1 MRRMILH
8 KLKKLSHA
16 FRPGKVAARHGNLRA
31 ELKWVR
37 LAHRLGDRRP
47 FVENRLAELL
57 LQWEHFDEA
66 RRIRL
71 KQCKHRRSWKEG
83 MMGLYEIHWART
95 EYDQA
100 LAVLAELDEGTGG
113 RDFEVR
119 LARAKALGLAGQ
131 SAASEQAFDDLT
143 MEFRERE
150 FAIGRARA
158 QVLQF
163 EQRRDEAAALL
174 RALAEKPNGRAAGAM
189 LLQNRLMQY
198 RHEPTAEL
206 AEELRQGID
215 EGNVGPGFRAQV
227 LITLGDLEGFRALFR
242 SLEGTKRALP
252 RWPFAAFD
260 HHLAGRVEEAR
271 QVWQE
276 YVRKNPVS
284 PVLPPAPD
292 ELQRLDAHPLPERA
306 DEYRLYTVI
315 RNEKW
320 RLAWFCDY
328 YRRIGVDRFFF
339 VDNGSTDGSREWLLS
354 QPDVHVFHTDA
365 SYAASDSGMKWVNF
379 LTNRYGQTGWTLYLD
394 VDEAFVFHGIEWMG
408 LRGLTRLMDERG
420 DDLVRAFMLDMFA
433 DTPQALPADGF
444 ERDFVAHYPLFDS
457 GIDFMPSPFCPYFH
471 TSGGARRV
479 FGHQEIITKTPLV
492 RGGRGIQF
500 LMSSHK
506 VSPGQV
512 SEVVAAN
519 LHYKLVGDFA
529 EEIRLDLAN
538 NQRMAYCRN
547 RYSNYLQQMNDGAL
561 TFRNERT
568 MHYESSDTLVKAGLI
583 SGSLDAA
590 MRACDFPL
598 LETILEDQTQA
609 MASTPAAKWLTPER
623 FNPLLLA
630 IQYLPEKERTQARL
644 RQLLRVVETHFKA
657 DSPDRQ
663 LAVCRLTFALG
674 DHSAYQSAFSRLSAE
689 RLPKWLHAPF
699 ATTAARWREGLKPDR
714 TEEKVF
720 VIGLSKTGTTSVH
733 AALKLLGY
741 PTAHWRNPVSF
752 ALLGDEDWAL
762 FDAFADIPIAARFE
776 ELDAQ
781 FPNAKFI
788 YTTRPV
794 SSWVNSIRRHYDQG
808 LGIEHPTELKASGP
822 ASRFGGQAGA
832 IEASLYAAHETWE
845 AAQVFHHQRVIS
857 HFAQRGASKC
867 LHFSLFDGDGW
878 PELCAFLGKPMPS
891 RPFPHANASESR
903 TS

>member
-1 MRRMILH
+1 MILH
-8 KLKKLSHA
+8 NLKKLSEA
-16 FRPGKVAARHGNLRA
+16 VRPGKVAARSGDFRA
-31 ELKWVR
+31 ELKRVR
-37 LAHRLGDRRP
+37 LAHRFGDRRP

-66 RRIRL
+66 RQIRL
-71 KQCKHRRSWKEG
+71 KQCQRRRSWKAG
-83 MMGLYEIHWART
+83 MLGLYEIHWART
-95 EYDQA
+95 EYEQA
-100 LAVLAELDEGTGG
+100 LAVLAELDQGTGG

-119 LARAKALGLAGQ
+119 LLRAKALGLEGQ
-131 SAASEQAFDDLT
+131 SAAAEKAFEDLT
-143 MEFRERE
+143 KDFRERE
-150 FAIGRARA
+150 MAIGRARA

-174 RALAEKPNGRAAGAM
+174 RELAAKPGGRAVGAM
-189 LLQNRLMQY
+189 LLQNRLMQF
-198 RHEPTAEL
+198 RHEPTAAL
-206 AEELRQGID
+206 AEELRLGID
-215 EGNVGPGFRAQV
+215 KGDVGPGFRAQV
-227 LITLGDLEGFRALFR
+227 LIKLGDLAGFRALFR
-242 SLEGTKRALP
+242 SLEGSPRALP

-328 YRRIGVDRFFF
+328 YRSIGVDRFFF

-354 QPDVHVFHTDA
+354 QPDVHVFHTEA
-365 SYAASDSGMKWVNF
+365 SFAASDSGVKWVNF

-433 DTPQALPADGF
+433 DAPQALRADGF

-512 SEVVAAN
+512 CEVIGAN
-519 LHYKLVGDFA
+519 LHFKLVGDFA
-529 EEIRLDLAN
+529 AEIRLDLAN
-538 NQRMAYCRN
+538 NQRIAYCRN
-547 RYSNYLQQMNDGAL
+547 RYSNYLQQLNDGPL
-561 TFRNERT
+561 TFQNERT
-568 MHYESSDTLVKAGLI
+568 MRYESSDTLVKAGLI
-583 SGSLDAA
+583 SGSLEAA
-590 MRACDFPL
+590 MRACDFHL
-598 LETILEDQTQA
+598 LETILEDQIQA

-623 FNPLLLA
+623 FNPLLLS
-630 IQYLPEKERTQARL
+630 IQYLPERERTQARL
-644 RQLLRVVETHFKA
+644 RQLRQVVEARFEA
-657 DSPDRQ
+657 GSPDWQ
-663 LAVCRLTFALG
+663 IAVCRLTFALG
-674 DHSAYQSAFSRLSAE
+674 DRNAFRKAFSGLSAE
-689 RLPKWLHAPF
+689 RVPKWYYAPF
-699 ATTAARWREGLKPDR
+699 ATTASKWTDNLQPDW

-720 VIGLSKTGTTSVH
+720 VIGLSKTGTTSMH

-741 PTAHWRNPVSF
+741 HAVHWRNQVSF
-752 ALLGDEDWAL
+752 ALLSDEDFAVY
-762 FDAFADIPIAARFE
+762 DAFTDIPIAARFE
-776 ELDAQ
+776 ELDAK

-794 SSWVNSIRRHYDQG
+794 SSWVNSIRRHYDKD
-808 LGIEHPTELKASGP
+808 LGIQDPAGLKAHGP
-822 ASRFGGQAGA
+822 RSRFSGKAAGM
-832 IEASLYAAHETWE
+832 EASLYAAHETWE
-845 AAQVFHHQRVIS
+845 DAQAFYHNRVTS

-878 PELCAFLGKPMPS
+878 PELCAFLGKPTPN
-891 RPFPHANASESR
+891 RPFPHANASEKM